1 MTSLSAPIT
10 IVRPEIIEFG
20 VGVAAKLGAWA
31 AAQGFSRVLVVSD
44 AFNASR
50 IDILELPGDVTVFSQ
65 VRPEPDTDN
74 LDLLLSVA
82 NEVRADLI

>member
-20 VGVAAKLGAWA
+20 VGVAPRLGKWA

-44 AFNASR
+44 GFNASR
-50 IDILELPGDVTVFSQ
+50 IDILELPGTLPSS
-65 VRPEPDTDN
+65 RRS
-74 LDLLLSVA
+74 DLSLTPIIWTYS
-82 NEVRADLI
+82 